1 MVFFPLCGVLRGFS
15 AATYTKYVSRQTP
28 ARHRERSGEA
38 GGLVRLDEHI
48 DVKNQDVKSRRMAG
62 PNEKNPHL

>member
-15 AATYTKYVSRQTP
+15 AATYTKYVSRQT
-28 ARHRERSGEA
+28 
-38 GGLVRLDEHI
+38 LVRLDEHI

>member
-1 MVFFPLCGVLRGFS
+1 MVFFPPGCVLRGF
-15 AATYTKYVSRQTP
+15 AVATYRKYVSPQT
-28 ARHRERSGEA
+28 
-38 GGLVRLDEHI
+38 LVRLDEHI